1 MGGGAD
7 GAGARS
13 VRSEA
18 CIASVFQRV
27 MSAVAYMH
35 SKELIHRDLKPAN
48 FLLAVE
54 AASAEEF
61 AAARVCCADF
71 GLAQGVDEVG
81 ATALSMLHSLL
92 LRFSFSSHDAAA
104 RATSRALGALG
115 SSPA

>member
-1 MGGGAD
+1 
-7 GAGARS
+7 
-13 VRSEA
+13 
-18 CIASVFQRV
+18 V

-54 AASAEEF
+54 ARSAEEF

-71 GLAQGVDEVG
+71 GLAQGVNEVR
-81 ATALSMLHSLL
+81 ATALSVPAAEGLFL
-92 LRFSFSSHDAAA
+92 SHDSAT

-115 SSPA
+115 SGPA